1 MELTELCKSAKEVS
15 RQIGNLDTNTKNE
28 VLRAAAEALVA
39 HTDEIIRENEK
50 DLARGRENH
59 MPEGLLDRL
68 MLTPSRMEQM
78 AEGLRVGCRRCRS
91 DRRSPFHEEAP
102 ERSYDR

>member
-68 MLTPSRMEQM
+68 MLNPSR
-78 AEGLRVGCRRCRS
+78 LRIILLMGNILTTDQLAMLVKEHCLCG
-91 DRRSPFHEEAP
+91 
-102 ERSYDR
+102 